1 MQTAK
6 SNCARPFAFCLLL
19 FAVYFKRRVLPMK
32 KFFSKFLLLAIF
44 CVTIVPVAAQPGGTP
59 ASTEI
64 TVVGVGTILA
74 NDLGAARDQA
84 IEDGMRKAVQQALGT
99 NLKSETLV
107 ENFQLVEDR
116 ILTWS
121 TGYVKKYEILKEGK
135 AQMDSYEVQM
145 RALVNLAELR
155 NDDGAL
161 AALLE
166 RENPR
171 VLVMIAEQNI
181 GDANNTLNYFN
192 VDLTVAETAII
203 DVFRNKGFEVIDA
216 NQSKEN
222 QQRDQVLSALEGN
235 SRAAAAIAAAQHA
248 ELIVTGKAVAKV
260 ATGFNLGGMKS
271 CQANITARLVSAD
284 DAKIVGTASANGKMP
299 HIDEVTGGTMAIQK
313 AAKQCADTLVAKM
326 TAAAQKKFYQQ
337 ATVNLRVQGYR
348 DYNDLQK
355 FGETIKYYMRG
366 VKGVFQ
372 RSAAGGYANFDI
384 KIIGSAQQLARE
396 LANKNLEPFKVQV
409 TSVSANRV
417 DVKIANAAATT
428 PAVADTTGM
437 Q

>member
-1 MQTAK
+1 
-6 SNCARPFAFCLLL
+6 
-19 FAVYFKRRVLPMK
+19 MK
-32 KFFSKFLLLAIF
+32 KLFSKFLLLAI
-44 CVTIVPVAAQPGGTP
+44 CCISAMPVAAQPGSAP
-59 ASTEI
+59 AATDI

-84 IEDGMRKAVQQALGT
+84 IEDGMRKAVEQALGT
-99 NLKSETLV
+99 NLKSESLV

-121 TGYVKKYEILKEGK
+121 AGYVKKYEILKEGK

-171 VLVMIAEQNI
+171 VIVMIAEQNI
-181 GDANNTLNYFN
+181 GEANHTLNYFN

-203 DVFRNKGFEVIDA
+203 DVFRNKGFEVVDA

-222 QQRDQVLSALEGN
+222 QQRDLVLSALDG
-235 SRAAAAIAAAQHA
+235 SSKAAAAIAAAQHA

-284 DAKIVGTASANGKMP
+284 DAKIIGTASANGKMP

-326 TAAAQKKFYQQ
+326 TAAAQKKFYNQ

-409 TSVSANRV
+409 TNVSANRV
-417 DVKIANAAATT
+417 DVKIAHAAATT
-428 PAVADTTGM
+428 IPVAADTAGM

>member
-1 MQTAK
+1 MKKIITTFLPLAL
-6 SNCARPFAFCLLL
+6 FCL
-19 FAVYFKRRVLPMK
+19 A
-32 KFFSKFLLLAIF
+32 
-44 CVTIVPVAAQPGGTP
+44 TIPAAAQPGSAP
-59 ASTEI
+59 AATEI
-64 TVVGVGTILA
+64 TVVGVGSILA
-74 NDLGAARDQA
+74 NDIGAARDQA
-84 IEDGMRKAVQQALGT
+84 IDDGMRKAVQQALGT

-121 TGYVKKYEILKEGK
+121 AGYVKKYEILKEGK

-171 VLVMIAEQNI
+171 VMVLIAEQNI

-203 DVFRNKGFEVIDA
+203 DVFRNKGFEVVDA

-235 SRAAAAIAAAQHA
+235 SKAAAAIAAALHA

-271 CQANITARLVSAD
+271 CQANITARLISAD

-326 TAAAQKKFYQQ
+326 TAAAQKKFYNQ

-348 DYNDLQK
+348 DYTDLQK
-355 FGETIKYYMRG
+355 FSETIKYYMRG
-366 VKGVFQ
+366 VKNVFQ
-372 RSAAGGYANFDI
+372 RSTAGGYANFDI

-396 LANKNLEPFKVQV
+396 LASKNLEPFKVQV
-409 TSVSANRV
+409 TSVSVNRV
-417 DVKIANAAATT
+417 DVKITNASATT
-428 PAVADTTGM
+428 PAAADTVGM
-437 Q
+437 QE

>member
-1 MQTAK
+1 MKKIITTFLPLAL
-6 SNCARPFAFCLLL
+6 FCL
-19 FAVYFKRRVLPMK
+19 A
-32 KFFSKFLLLAIF
+32 
-44 CVTIVPVAAQPGGTP
+44 TIPAAAQPGSAP
-59 ASTEI
+59 AATEI
-64 TVVGVGTILA
+64 TVVGVGSILA
-74 NDLGAARDQA
+74 NDIGAARDQA
-84 IEDGMRKAVQQALGT
+84 IDDGMRKAVQQALGT

-121 TGYVKKYEILKEGK
+121 AGYVKKYEILKEGK

-171 VLVMIAEQNI
+171 VMVLIAEQNI

-192 VDLTVAETAII
+192 VDLTAAETAII
-203 DVFRNKGFEVIDA
+203 DVFRNKGFEVVDA

-235 SRAAAAIAAAQHA
+235 SKAAAAIAAALHA

-271 CQANITARLVSAD
+271 CQANITARLISAD

-326 TAAAQKKFYQQ
+326 TAAAQKKFYNQ

-348 DYNDLQK
+348 DYTDLQK
-355 FGETIKYYMRG
+355 FSETIKYYMRG
-366 VKGVFQ
+366 VKNVFQ
-372 RSAAGGYANFDI
+372 RSTAGGYANFDI
-384 KIIGSAQQLARE
+384 KIIGCAQQLARE
-396 LANKNLEPFKVQV
+396 LASKNLEPFKVQV

-417 DVKIANAAATT
+417 DVKITNASATT
-428 PAVADTTGM
+428 PAAADTVGM
-437 Q
+437 QE

>member
-1 MQTAK
+1 
-6 SNCARPFAFCLLL
+6 
-19 FAVYFKRRVLPMK
+19 MK
-32 KFFSKFLLLAIF
+32 KILNKFLLLAIF
-44 CVTIVPVAAQPGGTP
+44 CFAVNPAAAQPGSTS
-59 ASTEI
+59 AATEI
-64 TVVGVGTILA
+64 TVVGVGSILA

-121 TGYVKKYEILKEGK
+121 AGYVKKYEILKEGK

-145 RALVNLAELR
+145 CALVNLAELR

-171 VLVMIAEQNI
+171 VLVLIAEQNI
-181 GDANNTLNYFN
+181 GEANNTLNYFN

-203 DVFRNKGFEVIDA
+203 DVFRNKGFEVVDA

-222 QQRDQVLSALEGN
+222 QQRDLVLSALDG
-235 SRAAAAIAAAQHA
+235 STKAAAAIAAAQHA

-284 DAKIVGTASANGKMP
+284 DAKIIGTASANGKIP
-299 HIDEVTGGTMAIQK
+299 HIDEVTGGTLAIQK

-326 TAAAQKKFYQQ
+326 TAAAQKKFYNQ

-384 KIIGSAQQLARE
+384 KIIGSAPQLARE

-409 TSVSANRV
+409 TNVSANRV
-417 DVKIANAAATT
+417 DVKIANASATT
-428 PAVADTTGM
+428 PAAADTAGM
-437 Q
+437 P

>member
-1 MQTAK
+1 
-6 SNCARPFAFCLLL
+6 
-19 FAVYFKRRVLPMK
+19 MK
-32 KFFSKFLLLAIF
+32 KILRNLLPLAILCF
-44 CVTIVPVAAQPGGTP
+44 GVVPAAAQPGGP

-64 TVVGVGTILA
+64 TVVGVGSILA

-99 NLKSETLV
+99 SLKSETLV

-121 TGYVKKYEILKEGK
+121 AGYVKKYEILKEGK

-181 GDANNTLNYFN
+181 GEANHTLNYFN

-203 DVFRNKGFEVIDA
+203 DVFRNKGFEVVDA

-222 QQRDQVLSALEGN
+222 QQRDQVLSALDGN
-235 SRAAAAIAAAQHA
+235 SRAAAAIAAALHA

-260 ATGFNLGGMKS
+260 ATGLKVLESAGMKS

-284 DAKIVGTASANGKMP
+284 DAKIIATASANGKMP

-326 TAAAQKKFYQQ
+326 TAAAQKKFYNQ

-384 KIIGSAQQLARE
+384 KIIGSAPQLARE

-409 TSVSANRV
+409 TNVSANRV
-417 DVKIANAAATT
+417 DVKIANASATT
-428 PAVADTTGM
+428 PAAADTAGM

>member
-1 MQTAK
+1 
-6 SNCARPFAFCLLL
+6 
-19 FAVYFKRRVLPMK
+19 MK
-32 KFFSKFLLLAIF
+32 NLFSKFLL
-44 CVTIVPVAAQPGGTP
+44 VTILCLTVMPVAAQPGGPP

-64 TVVGVGTILA
+64 TVVGVGSILA
-74 NDLGAARDQA
+74 NDIGAARDQA

-121 TGYVKKYEILKEGK
+121 AGYVKKYEILKEGK
-135 AQMDSYEVQM
+135 AQMDAYEVQM
-145 RALVNLAELR
+145 RATVNLAELR

-171 VLVMIAEQNI
+171 VMVMIAEQNI
-181 GDANNTLNYFN
+181 GDTNALHYFET
-192 VDLTVAETAII
+192 DLTAAETAII
-203 DVFRNKGFEVIDA
+203 DVFRNKGFEVVDA

-235 SRAAAAIAAAQHA
+235 SKAAAAIAAAQHA
-248 ELIVTGKAVAKV
+248 ELIITGKAVAKV

-271 CQANITARLVSAD
+271 CQANITARLINAD
-284 DAKIVGTASANGKMP
+284 DAKIVATALNNAAQP
-299 HIDEVTGGTMAIQK
+299 HIDEVTGGTLAIQK
-313 AAKQCADTLVAKM
+313 AAKKCADTLVAKV
-326 TAAAQKKFYQQ
+326 TAAAQKKFYNQ

-384 KIIGSAQQLARE
+384 RIVGSAPQLARE

-409 TSVSANRV
+409 TSVTANRV
-417 DVKIANAAATT
+417 DVKIVNEAAPATMPAAT
-428 PAVADTTGM
+428 DSTGM

>member
-1 MQTAK
+1 
-6 SNCARPFAFCLLL
+6 
-19 FAVYFKRRVLPMK
+19 MK
-32 KFFSKFLLLAIF
+32 KLFSKFLLLAICF
-44 CVTIVPVAAQPGGTP
+44 ISAMPVAAQPGGAP

-121 TGYVKKYEILKEGK
+121 AGYVKKYEILKEGK

-171 VLVMIAEQNI
+171 VMVLIAEQNI
-181 GDANNTLNYFN
+181 GDANNRLNYFD
-192 VDLTVAETAII
+192 VDLTAAETAIV
-203 DVFRNKGFEVIDA
+203 DVFRNKGFEVIDQA
-216 NQSKEN
+216 QAKEN
-222 QQRDQVLSALEGN
+222 QQRDLVLSALDG
-235 SRAAAAIAAAQHA
+235 STKAAAAIAAAQHA

-284 DAKIVGTASANGKMP
+284 DAKIIGTASANGKMP
-299 HIDEVTGGTMAIQK
+299 HIDEVTGGMMAIQK

-326 TAAAQKKFYQQ
+326 TAAAQKKFYHQ

-366 VKGVFQ
+366 VKNVFQ

-409 TSVSANRV
+409 TNVSANRV

-428 PAVADTTGM
+428 PAAQDTAGM

>member
-1 MQTAK
+1 
-6 SNCARPFAFCLLL
+6 
-19 FAVYFKRRVLPMK
+19 MK
-32 KFFSKFLLLAIF
+32 KNFSKFLLLAIF
-44 CVTIVPVAAQPGGTP
+44 CIAIVPVAAQPGGAP

-121 TGYVKKYEILKEGK
+121 AGYVKKYEILKEGK

-181 GDANNTLNYFN
+181 GDANNRLNYFDA
-192 VDLTVAETAII
+192 DLTAAETAII
-203 DVFRNKGFEVIDA
+203 EVFRNKGFEVVDA

-222 QQRDQVLSALEGN
+222 QQRDLVLSALDG
-235 SRAAAAIAAAQHA
+235 STKAAAAIAAAQHA

-284 DAKIVGTASANGKMP
+284 DAKIIGTASANGKMP

-313 AAKQCADTLVAKM
+313 AAKQCADSLVAKM
-326 TAAAQKKFYQQ
+326 TAAAQKKFYHQ
-337 ATVNLRVQGYR
+337 ATVNLRVRGYR

-355 FGETIKYYMRG
+355 FSETIKYYMRG
-366 VKGVFQ
+366 VKNVFQ

-384 KIIGSAQQLARE
+384 KIIGSAPQLARE

-409 TSVSANRV
+409 TNVTANRIE
-417 DVKIANAAATT
+417 VKITNAAATT
-428 PAVADTTGM
+428 PATADTAGM
-437 Q
+437 P

>member
-1 MQTAK
+1 
-6 SNCARPFAFCLLL
+6 
-19 FAVYFKRRVLPMK
+19 MK
-32 KFFSKFLLLAIF
+32 KILSRLLLLALF
-44 CVTIVPVAAQPGGTP
+44 CFAVIPAAAQPGSTSP
-59 ASTEI
+59 ATEI
-64 TVVGVGTILA
+64 TVVGVGSILA
-74 NDLGAARDQA
+74 NDIGAARDQA

-121 TGYVKKYEILKEGK
+121 AGYVKKYEILKEGK

-171 VLVMIAEQNI
+171 VLVLIAEQNI
-181 GDANNTLNYFN
+181 GDANHTLNYFN
-192 VDLTVAETAII
+192 VDLTAAETAII
-203 DVFRNKGFEVIDA
+203 DVFRNKGFEVVDA

-222 QQRDQVLSALEGN
+222 QQRDQVLSALDGN
-235 SRAAAAIAAAQHA
+235 TRAAAAIAAAQHA

-284 DAKIVGTASANGKMP
+284 DAKIIGTASANGKMP

-326 TAAAQKKFYQQ
+326 TAAAQKKFYNQ
-337 ATVNLRVQGYR
+337 ATVNLRVSGYR

-384 KIIGSAQQLARE
+384 KIIGSAPQLARE

-409 TSVSANRV
+409 TNVSANRV
-417 DVKIANAAATT
+417 DVKIANASATT
-428 PAVADTTGM
+428 PAAADTAGM

>member
-1 MQTAK
+1 M
-6 SNCARPFAFCLLL
+6 PI
-19 FAVYFKRRVLPMK
+19 KR
-32 KFFSKFLLLAIF
+32 FFSKFLPLAICF
-44 CVTIVPVAAQPGGTP
+44 ISALPVAGQPGGAP

-121 TGYVKKYEILKEGK
+121 AGYVKKYEIIKEGK
-135 AQMDSYEVQM
+135 GQMDSYEVQM

-181 GDANNTLNYFN
+181 GAANNTLDYFN

-271 CQANITARLVSAD
+271 CQANITARLISAD
-284 DAKIVGTASANGKMP
+284 DAKIVATASANGKMP

-313 AAKQCADTLVAKM
+313 AAKQCADTLVVKM
-326 TAAAQKKFYQQ
+326 TAAAQKKFYNQ
-337 ATVNLRVQGYR
+337 ATVNLRVLGYR

-355 FGETIKYYMRG
+355 FGETLKYYMRG
-366 VKGVFQ
+366 VKGVYQ

-384 KIIGSAQQLARE
+384 KIIGSAAQLARE
-396 LANKNLEPFKVQV
+396 LANKKLEPFKVQV
-409 TSVSANRV
+409 TSVTANRV
-417 DVKIANAAATT
+417 DVKIADESAPTAV
-428 PAVADTTGM
+428 PAGADSANL